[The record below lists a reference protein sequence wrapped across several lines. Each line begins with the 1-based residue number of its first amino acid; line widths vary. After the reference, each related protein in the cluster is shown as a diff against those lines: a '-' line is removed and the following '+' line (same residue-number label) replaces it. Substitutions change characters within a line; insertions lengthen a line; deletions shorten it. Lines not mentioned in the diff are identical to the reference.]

1 MLSELSRFL
10 RIPEELVLETL
21 FSGLS
26 GLSGLSKSLQRVE
39 WKASK
44 ALEFLPRE

>member
-10 RIPEELVLETL
+10 RIPEELVPKTL

-26 GLSGLSKSLQRVE
+26 SLSKSLQRVE